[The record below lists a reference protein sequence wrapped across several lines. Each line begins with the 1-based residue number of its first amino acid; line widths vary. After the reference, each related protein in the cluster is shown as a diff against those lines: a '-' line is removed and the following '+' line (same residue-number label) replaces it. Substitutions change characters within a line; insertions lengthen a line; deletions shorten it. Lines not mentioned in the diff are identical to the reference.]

1 MAKGIFSRMADIVK
15 ANINDL
21 LNRAEDPEKMIRQMI
36 LEMEEAVNKATAS
49 VCTAVANEK
58 RLERQHMEKTDQI
71 EVWQKKAEL
80 AVESGE
86 DDLARRALER
96 RATLEQA
103 SSDLETALEESRR
116 TSEQL
121 KSQLMQLKAN
131 GTYALGTIPFDEAR
145 TRQGALIARQR
156 AAEARKQ
163 VARGLAGVGDDA
175 FSSFERFR
183 QRVESEEA
191 EADAHQ
197 EMAGSEPSLDEAFTK
212 LERKGTVEEELAALK
227 KKLGKSDA

>member
-21 LNRAEDPEKMIRQMI
+21 LTKAEDPEKMIRQMI

-49 VCTAVANEK
+49 VGTAVASEK
-58 RLERQHMEKTDQI
+58 RLERQVLAQEDQMES
-71 EVWQKKAEL
+71 WQKKAEL

-86 DDLARRALER
+86 DELARRALDRKAALQE
-96 RATLEQA
+96 ALADLQA
-103 SSDLETALEESRR
+103 ALEESQK
-116 TSEQL
+116 TSSQL
-121 KSQLMQLKAN
+121 KEQMQQLKAK
-131 GTYALGTIPFDEAR
+131 LDEAR

-156 AAEARKQ
+156 AAQARKQ
-163 VARGLAGVGDDA
+163 IAKGLSGVGDDA

-183 QRVESEEA
+183 DSVETEEA

-197 EMAGSEPSLDEAFTK
+197 GLAGPDASLDDQFGK
-212 LERKGTVEEELAALK
+212 LERRQSVEDELKAMK
-227 KKLGKSDA
+227 KKMGKDDA

>member
-36 LEMEEAVNKATAS
+36 IEMEEAVNKATAS
-49 VCTAVANEK
+49 VGTAVANEK
-58 RLERQHMEKTDQI
+58 RLERQYLNEQDQI
-71 EVWQKKAEL
+71 EGWHKKAEL

-96 RATLEQA
+96 KTAVQVA
-103 SSDLETALEESRR
+103 ISDLEAALEESRK
-116 TSEQL
+116 TSGQLKEQL
-121 KSQLMQLKAN
+121 QQLKAK
-131 GTYALGTIPFDEAR
+131 LDEAR
-145 TRQGALIARQR
+145 TRQGALIARRR

-163 VARGLAGVGDDA
+163 IAQSMSGVGDDA

-183 QRVESEEA
+183 NRVETEEA

-197 EMAGSEPSLDEAFTK
+197 EISGSDSSLDTEFTR
-212 LERKGTVEEELAALK
+212 LERKQVVDAELDELK
-227 KKLGKSDA
+227 KKMGKTDE

>member
-49 VCTAVANEK
+49 VGTAVANEK
-58 RLERQHMEKTDQI
+58 RLERQYLNEQDQI
-71 EVWQKKAEL
+71 EGWQKKAEL

-96 RATLEQA
+96 KTSVQEAIT
-103 SSDLETALEESRR
+103 DLEAALDESRK
-116 TSEQL
+116 TSGQL
-121 KSQLMQLKAN
+121 KQQLQQLKAK
-131 GTYALGTIPFDEAR
+131 LDEAR
-145 TRQGALIARQR
+145 TRQGALIARRR

-163 VARGLAGVGDDA
+163 IAQGMSGIGDDA

-183 QRVESEEA
+183 NRVETEEA

-197 EMAGSEPSLDEAFTK
+197 EIAGSDSSLDTEFTK
-212 LERKGTVEEELAALK
+212 LERKQVVDAELNELK
-227 KKLGKSDA
+227 KKMGKSDA

>member
-1 MAKGIFSRMADIVK
+1 MARGIFSRMADIMK

-49 VCTAVANEK
+49 VGTALANEK
-58 RLERQHMEKTDQI
+58 RLERQYFDKKDRVEA
-71 EVWQKKAEL
+71 WQKKAEL
-80 AVESGE
+80 AVQAGE

-96 RATLEQA
+96 R
-103 SSDLETALEESRR
+103 TALEEANRDLEAALDESRK
-116 TSEQL
+116 TSTQL
-121 KSQLMQLKAN
+121 KQQLTQLKAK
-131 GTYALGTIPFDEAR
+131 LDEAR
-145 TRQGALIARQR
+145 TRQGALIARRR

-163 VARGLAGVGDDA
+163 LAQGLSGVGDDA

-183 QRVESEEA
+183 ERIETEEA

-197 EMAGSEPSLDEAFTK
+197 ELAGADPSLEESFAK
-212 LERKGTVEEELAALK
+212 LERKDTVEEQLKALK
-227 KKLGKSDA
+227 QKLGRSDA

>member
-49 VCTAVANEK
+49 VGTAVANEK
-58 RLERQHMEKTDQI
+58 RLERQYLNEQDQ
-71 EVWQKKAEL
+71 VDGWQKKAEL
-80 AVESGE
+80 AVEAGE

-96 RATLEQA
+96 KTTVQEAIG
-103 SSDLETALEESRR
+103 DLEAALEESRK
-116 TSEQL
+116 TSTQL
-121 KSQLMQLKAN
+121 KRQLQQLKAKR
-131 GTYALGTIPFDEAR
+131 DEAR
-145 TRQGALIARQR
+145 TRQGALIARRR

-163 VARGLAGVGDDA
+163 IAKGMSGIGDDA

-183 QRVESEEA
+183 NRVENEEA
-191 EADAHQ
+191 EADAHT
-197 EMAGSEPSLDEAFTK
+197 EIAGPSAALDTEFSK
-212 LERKGTVEEELAALK
+212 LERKQAVDAELEALK
-227 KKLGKSDA
+227 KRMGKNDA

>member
-1 MAKGIFSRMADIVK
+1 MADIVK

-36 LEMEEAVNKATAS
+36 VEMEEAVNKATAS
-49 VCTAVANEK
+49 VGTAVANEK
-58 RLERQHMEKTDQI
+58 RLERQYLNQQDQI
-71 EVWQKKAEL
+71 EGWHKKAEL

-96 RATLEQA
+96 KTSVQEAI
-103 SSDLETALEESRR
+103 SDLEAALEESRK
-116 TSEQL
+116 TSGQL
-121 KSQLMQLKAN
+121 KQQLQQLKAK
-131 GTYALGTIPFDEAR
+131 LDEAR
-145 TRQGALIARQR
+145 TRQGALIARRR

-163 VARGLAGVGDDA
+163 IAKGMSGVGDDA

-183 QRVESEEA
+183 NRVETEEA

-197 EMAGSEPSLDEAFTK
+197 EIAGSDSSLTTEFTK
-212 LERKGTVEEELAALK
+212 LERKQVVDAELDQLK
-227 KKLGKSDA
+227 KKMGKSNG

>member
-15 ANINDL
+15 ANINDI

-49 VCTAVANEK
+49 VGTAVANEK
-58 RLERQHMEKTDQI
+58 RLERQYLNEQDQI
-71 EVWQKKAEL
+71 ESWHKKAEL
-80 AVESGE
+80 AVEAGE

-96 RATLEQA
+96 KTAVQEA
-103 SSDLETALEESRR
+103 IGDLEAALEESRK
-116 TSEQL
+116 TSTQL
-121 KSQLMQLKAN
+121 KQQLQQLKAK
-131 GTYALGTIPFDEAR
+131 LDEAR
-145 TRQGALIARQR
+145 TRQGALIARRR

-163 VARGLAGVGDDA
+163 IAKGISGIGDDA

-183 QRVESEEA
+183 NRVETEEA

-197 EMAGSEPSLDEAFTK
+197 EIVGPGPGLDTEFSK
-212 LERKGTVEEELAALK
+212 LERKQTVDAELEAMK
-227 KKLGKSDA
+227 KKMGKDNA